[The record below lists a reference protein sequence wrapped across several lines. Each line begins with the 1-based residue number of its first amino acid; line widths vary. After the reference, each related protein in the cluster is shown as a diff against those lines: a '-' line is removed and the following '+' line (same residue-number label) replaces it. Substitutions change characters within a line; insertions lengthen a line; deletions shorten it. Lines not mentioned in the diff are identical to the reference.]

1 MNYKHLIV
9 ILLLTPFTLIG
20 QTTIP
25 YPAYLG
31 NIDAVTD
38 RGGGLYDVTV
48 TVNDQSGGYNGNDID
63 TTNFVLWQNCGRYE
77 IDSVL
82 TAFSSQV
89 IVRINDT
96 DVNGAPIF
104 GQASILQESPQN
116 IGFYV
121 AGILDSRN
129 QCIASYY
136 TQFIGTGS
144 GSGGADTL
152 FLADGTVLVNGDTI
166 PTLSCSTERFTSP
179 FDFNDRV
186 VVNTVSIDSFELL
199 DVFINGVYVNA
210 SSYTISSDSLIFSSY
225 TVQNSDEI
233 FVRSCQNGVSSS
245 SPTLNNVLSSG
256 NNAGGLLL
264 KNIGDPFDQQDAV
277 TLNYFENN
285 DQWLETVL
293 PIQDIN
299 FSAAT
304 NDLRI
309 DDLGTI
315 LFRDTSGTV
324 KWNIISSPVS
334 TQLYRDDNNVE
345 SRLLFTDLTTQ
356 LTRNDGVGEVIL
368 KMELGTMI
376 LSDVSGNYE
385 LSELDD
391 MDSLYYQDGTLIS
404 EGDTLNIGV
413 KAAETETIEN
423 SNFTAN
429 LGVINIVDCSGGA
442 ISVTPPSSPQIN
454 DSFAVV
460 DGTGNAFTNNITV
473 NFSGASQNFHSS
485 SQNYVIDLD
494 NDYAEFVWVGATTGW
509 IRKR

>member
-1 MNYKHLIV
+1 MNYKHLIF
-9 ILLLTPFTLIG
+9 IFFLIPFNLIG
-20 QTTIP
+20 QTIIP

-48 TVNDQSGGYNGNDID
+48 TVNDQSGGYDGTDID

-89 IVRINDT
+89 IVRINDL

-104 GQASILQESPQN
+104 GQVSILQESEDN
-116 IGFYV
+116 MGFYV
-121 AGILDSRN
+121 SGILDSRN

-144 GSGGADTL
+144 GGADTL
-152 FLADGTVLVNGDTI
+152 YLSNGTMLVNGDTI
-166 PTLSCSTERFTSP
+166 PFIQCNSERFISP
-179 FDFNDRV
+179 FDFSDRV
-186 VVNTVSIDSFELL
+186 IVSAISLDTFELL
-199 DVFINGVYVNA
+199 NVFINGVHYN
-210 SSYTISSDSLIFSSY
+210 SSKYSISSDSLIFSNY
-225 TVQNSDEI
+225 TLGASDEVYVNVCSSSI
-233 FVRSCQNGVSSS
+233 GGGVSKG
-245 SPTLNNVLSSG
+245 LNSVLTDG
-256 NNAGGLLL
+256 NNGGGLLI
-264 KNIGDPFDQQDAV
+264 KNIGDPVDNQDAV
-277 TLNYFENN
+277 TKNYFENN
-285 DQWLETVL
+285 DVWLETIL

-304 NDLRI
+304 NDIRI

-315 LFRDTSGTV
+315 LFRDTTGAI
-324 KWNIISSPVS
+324 KWNIISSAVS
-334 TQLYRDDNNVE
+334 TQLYRNDNNVE

-356 LTRNDGVGEVIL
+356 LTRNDGVGEVSL
-368 KMELGTMI
+368 KMELGEMI
-376 LSDVSGNYE
+376 LNDISGSYK
-385 LSELDD
+385 LDELDD
-391 MDSLYYQDGTLIS
+391 IDSLYYPDGSLILD
-404 EGDTLNIGV
+404 GDTINVGV

-423 SNFTAN
+423 SNFTAS
-429 LGVINIVDCSGGA
+429 LGVINIVDCSGSA

-460 DGTGNAFTNNITV
+460 DGTGDAFTNNITV
-473 NFSGASQNFHSS
+473 DFSGASQNFHSS
-485 SQNYVIDLD
+485 VEDYIINKD
-494 NDYAEFVWVGATTGW
+494 NDYAEFEWVGATTGW